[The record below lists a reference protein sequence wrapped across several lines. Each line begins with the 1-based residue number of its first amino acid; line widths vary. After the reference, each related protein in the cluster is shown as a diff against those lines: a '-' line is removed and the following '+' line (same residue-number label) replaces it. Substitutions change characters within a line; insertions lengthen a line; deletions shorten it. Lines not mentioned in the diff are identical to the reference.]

1 MKLLVIHNKY
11 RVLGGEDVAVEN
23 EIKFLKKH
31 FDLRTI
37 YFSNQEKN
45 MIALISS
52 LFFNKNLKNMKKIKS
67 EILCFKP
74 DYVYIHNTWFMVPL
88 SLFKFLRS
96 KKIGTILKLHNFRYD
111 CTRTYIAKK
120 HILSNETCNACG
132 MKMEKYRYFNKYFE
146 NSYLKS
152 FFIIKYGKKLYKIL
166 KYENIKLFVLT
177 GFHKNHLIQLGH
189 DKNKIYIYQNF
200 TEIRKKTNN
209 AKKGNYIVY
218 AGRVS
223 AEKGIKELIY
233 SFKLSNLRDFK
244 LKIIGVGPDLKKLKH
259 KYSSENIEF
268 YGMLSNSETLEIISN
283 SKAVVTATKLFEGQ
297 PTLLCEASSMAI
309 PSIFPKTGGIGEFF
323 PENYE
328 LSFEQFNYNDLV
340 QKLNLLI
347 DTNYILDIGQKNKEY
362 ISQYL
367 NEHRLLQ
374 NIKSALNE

>member
-1 MKLLVIHNKY
+1 M
-11 RVLGGEDVAVEN
+11 
-23 EIKFLKKH
+23 
-31 FDLRTI
+31 
-37 YFSNQEKN
+37 
-45 MIALISS
+45 
-52 LFFNKNLKNMKKIKS
+52 
-67 EILCFKP
+67 P
-74 DYVYIHNTWFMVPL
+74 
-88 SLFKFLRS
+88 
-96 KKIGTILKLHNFRYD
+96 KLH
-111 CTRTYIAKK
+111 TRQKRKLGRGKGTSFKMRFKSKGIFAKHRPKTFASEEGAKK
-120 HILSNETCNACG
+120 
-132 MKMEKYRYFNKYFE
+132 
-146 NSYLKS
+146 
-152 FFIIKYGKKLYKIL
+152 
-166 KYENIKLFVLT
+166 
-177 GFHKNHLIQLGH
+177 
-189 DKNKIYIYQNF
+189 
-200 TEIRKKTNN
+200 
-209 AKKGNYIVY
+209 Y
-218 AGRVS
+218 A

-244 LKIIGVGPDLKKLKH
+244 LKIIGDGPDLKKLKY